1 MRNIQLLID
10 IGSKFTTI
18 AQYGK
23 NFTIKDA
30 SIVYIENKN
39 GKINLIEYGRNVARY
54 IGQQRPNEQAIY
66 PIKEGAIYHER
77 AAVLMYRAFINK
89 VAGDSLFRPKVKAIA
104 CVSCGLTNTEK
115 HDVEKVLNLAG
126 ASEVVIVES
135 PIAVYA
141 GVGDGSTQCIV
152 DIGASK
158 TEIALV
164 NKDGIVAGCSLNIG
178 SNSFNQAIL
187 DYILDEKRCR
197 LASER
202 VEQIKKQLATLLDE
216 DNFVVNEQVT
226 EIGSGTQTQI
236 QIRSPEVKRA
246 IEPYVAKICT
256 AILSILSQTPENLV
270 DEVTT
275 NGIVLC
281 GGTSRMRGLCEY
293 IANDVGLMVR
303 RVENPEDAIIDGGKY
318 FFEHRDQL
326 AKILNVVNLK

>member
-126 ASEVVIVES
+126 AS
-135 PIAVYA
+135 
-141 GVGDGSTQCIV
+141 
-152 DIGASK
+152 
-158 TEIALV
+158 
-164 NKDGIVAGCSLNIG
+164 
-178 SNSFNQAIL
+178 
-187 DYILDEKRCR
+187 
-197 LASER
+197 
-202 VEQIKKQLATLLDE
+202 
-216 DNFVVNEQVT
+216 
-226 EIGSGTQTQI
+226 
-236 QIRSPEVKRA
+236 
-246 IEPYVAKICT
+246 
-256 AILSILSQTPENLV
+256 
-270 DEVTT
+270 
-275 NGIVLC
+275 
-281 GGTSRMRGLCEY
+281 
-293 IANDVGLMVR
+293 
-303 RVENPEDAIIDGGKY
+303 
-318 FFEHRDQL
+318 
-326 AKILNVVNLK
+326 